1 MGRAVTSFPFTSNQ
15 PTKLSPS
22 FIVQTTLKVLPTVVI
37 PLTNKSIVAS
47 DGKKDRFSQVIQ
59 TFLLKQITYGNSN
72 SPGKV
77 FFTGFPLFPGGN
89 RSRLI
94 KKHLGLKMTYEF
106 DCEFVPVFPRLRT
119 TLRFRKRKK
128 HSSWACLR
136 PPKNVKLGFFT
147 SQSCSDGK
155 DMYKKAPRTCKVI
168 VLLYKPTTCLVTSSL
183 PSLMSQ
189 IPKAPCCHY
198 WHNKISVTP

>member
-1 MGRAVTSFPFTSNQ
+1 M
-15 PTKLSPS
+15 
-22 FIVQTTLKVLPTVVI
+22 
-37 PLTNKSIVAS
+37 
-47 DGKKDRFSQVIQ
+47 
-59 TFLLKQITYGNSN
+59 
-72 SPGKV
+72 

-106 DCEFVPVFPRLRT
+106 DCEFVRVFPWLRT
-119 TLRFRKRKK
+119 TLWFRKRKK

-136 PPKNVKLGFFT
+136 PPKNVNLGFFT

-168 VLLYKPTTCLVTSSL
+168 VLLYKPTTCLVTFSL
-183 PSLMSQ
+183 PSLMFQ

-198 WHNKISVTP
+198 WHNKINNNKAEVNMGFQSSLRRCLTAFPVSGLKTERKQATTNFCSSF